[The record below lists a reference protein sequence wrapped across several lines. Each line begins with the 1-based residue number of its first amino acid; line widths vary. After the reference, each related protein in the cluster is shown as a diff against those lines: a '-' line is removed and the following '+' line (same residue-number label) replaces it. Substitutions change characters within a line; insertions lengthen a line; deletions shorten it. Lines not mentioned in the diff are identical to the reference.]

1 MRISS
6 GDDVTLRWVGTQN
19 REGLKKPGD
28 LCRATEARQ
37 EHSRLCYWQL
47 CSPGGRWGEKGK
59 RIVSTEVS
67 AIMGPLEGAGVT
79 AGEPQVRRDFFVHEG
94 VEDLGKEHKH

>member
-28 LCRATEARQ
+28 LRRATEAGTQ
-37 EHSRLCYWQL
+37 QAVLL
-47 CSPGGRWGEKGK
+47 AAVLP
-59 RIVSTEVS
+59 
-67 AIMGPLEGAGVT
+67 
-79 AGEPQVRRDFFVHEG
+79 RRKVG
-94 VEDLGKEHKH
+94 